1 MAKPYFVYMLR
12 CADDSLYTGIATD
25 VARRFAEHGGK
36 AVGAKYTASHAPVR
50 VERVWRAPDRA
61 LASRL
66 EYRIKTLTHTQKER
80 LVANPAQL
88 TGLLGRVM
96 DISPYQEEFL

>member
-1 MAKPYFVYMLR
+1 MDKPYFVYMLR

-25 VARRFAEHGGK
+25 VARRFSEHGGK
-36 AVGAKYTASHAPVR
+36 ATGAKYTASHTPVR

-66 EYRIKTLTHTQKER
+66 EYRIKTLSHAKKER
-80 LVANPAQL
+80 LVADPAQL
-88 TGLLGRVM
+88 EGLLGHVM
-96 DISPYQEEFL
+96 DISPYQEEYV